1 MSATGG
7 DETMT
12 NVNLCFSSYV
22 IDILRYAVMSALRR
36 RFGDTFAPLERI
48 LGLMFMVLHSKL

>member
-12 NVNLCFSSYV
+12 NVNLCFASYV
-22 IDILRYAVMSALRR
+22 IDILWYAMWSALRR
-36 RFGDTFAPLERI
+36 RFGDTFALLKRI
-48 LGLMFMVLHSKL
+48 LGPMFVVLHSKL